1 MIIEEKRIQMN
12 LTQFDLATKV
22 GVDRSTV
29 AKWELGVAFP
39 RVEVL
44 LKLSEIFS
52 CTVDELLK
60 G

>member
-1 MIIEEKRIQMN
+1 MN
-12 LTQFDLATKV
+12 LTQSDLALMV

-29 AKWELGVAFP
+29 AKWELGIAFP

-44 LKLSEIFS
+44 LKLSEVFK